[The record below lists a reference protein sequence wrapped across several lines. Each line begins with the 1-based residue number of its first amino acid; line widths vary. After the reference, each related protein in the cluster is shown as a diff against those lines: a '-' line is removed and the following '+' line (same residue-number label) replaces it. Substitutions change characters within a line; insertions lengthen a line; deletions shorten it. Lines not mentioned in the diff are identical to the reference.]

1 MYFLLFVSHVLLF
14 KFFFNLFYVSE
25 RFVCMDV
32 CALHACSA
40 TWRPEGIRSPRTG
53 VTDVVGLHGVLGTE
67 TGPLEEQSMPLTTGP
82 PL

>member
-1 MYFLLFVSHVLLF
+1 MFYFL
-14 KFFFNLFYVSE
+14 FFFNLFYVPE

-40 TWRPEGIRSPRTG
+40 TWWPEGNRSPRTG
-53 VTDVVGLHGVLGTE
+53 VTDVDFHGVLGTE
-67 TGPLEEQSMPLTTGP
+67 IGPLEEQSMPLTTGP